1 MSTITTH
8 AGQTVP
14 ARSSWLLADDGHAR
28 DEMKRVVEALGAE
41 PTPESHKLAL
51 LGKIG
56 RAVVEE
62 RLVDALHEA
71 LDEELADLLVGAW
84 RSHHALL
91 EAARATAG
99 SPGSEEVVNLAQ
111 HTVRVAESPSV
122 DIEIEGVRL
131 ATVHAELEL
140 AFAVVEA
147 VGVVR
152 DGRLL
157 AIRTLPMTVDAD
169 LSVEGVPIAHEH
181 VTLDLRGEIAFDPG
195 MPLLT
200 GEGPE

>member
-1 MSTITTH
+1 MSTITTEAGH
-8 AGQTVP
+8 AVP
-14 ARSSWLLADDGHAR
+14 ATSSWLLADDKHAR
-28 DEMKRVVEALGAE
+28 DEMKRVVENLGEE

-62 RLVDALHEA
+62 RLVDALREA
-71 LDEELADLLVGAW
+71 LDDSLADLLVGGW

-91 EAARATAG
+91 AAARETAG
-99 SPGSEEVVNLAQ
+99 SPGTEEVVKLAQ
-111 HTVRVAESPSV
+111 HTVRVSQSPSV
-122 DIEIEGVRL
+122 DVEVEGVRL

-140 AFAVVEA
+140 AFAVVDA

-157 AIRTLPMTVDAD
+157 AVRTMPMKVDAD
-169 LSVEGVPIAHEH
+169 LSVQGVPIAHEH
-181 VTLDLRGEIAFDPG
+181 ATLDLRGEIVFDPG
-195 MPLLT
+195 IRLIS
-200 GEGPE
+200 EDAE

>member
-1 MSTITTH
+1 MSTITTES
-8 AGQTVP
+8 GQTVP
-14 ARSSWLLADDGHAR
+14 ARSSWLLADDKHVR
-28 DEMKRVVEALGAE
+28 DEMKRVVEHLGDE

-62 RLVDALHEA
+62 RLVDALREA
-71 LDEELADLLVGAW
+71 LDDNLADLLLGGW
-84 RSHHALL
+84 RSHHALM

-99 SPGSEEVVNLAQ
+99 SPGAEEVVELAQ
-111 HTVRVAESPSV
+111 HTVRVSESPSV
-122 DIEIEGVRL
+122 DIEVEGVRL
-131 ATVHAELEL
+131 ATVHAELHL

-157 AIRTLPMTVDAD
+157 AVRTMPMTVDAD
-169 LSVEGVPIAHEH
+169 LSVQGVPIAHEH
-181 VTLDLRGEIAFDPG
+181 ATLDLRGEIVFDPG
-195 MPLLT
+195 IRLLSAD
-200 GEGPE
+200 